1 MLAFILPMKTRAASI
16 PSNAGK
22 TRQAFTLT
30 DLLVVLGVLGI
41 LGLLLLPVM
50 ASTAERS
57 QRARCQDNLRRI
69 AMGVT
74 VYAGNN
80 NGRIFS
86 ARSISIF
93 PPQVFVQLAIDP
105 INAAGANSVGLSL
118 ATNGVWTCP
127 NRPGMPVFEPA
138 FPQYSI
144 GYQYFGGI
152 SAWRNS
158 AYDGPSRS
166 PINLNTALPH
176 WALAADAVVK
186 VNGVWGGSDPA
197 PSYVNLPQHRAE
209 NSSIPQ
215 GGNQAFVDGSVS
227 WIQAEK
233 MYLLSSW
240 APPQR
245 GCYWYQDPKDFP
257 ASLKSVLPL
266 LRFQP

>member
-16 PSNAGK
+16 PSDAGK

-30 DLLVVLGVLGI
+30 DLLGVLGVLGI

-50 ASTAERS
+50 ATTAERS

-74 VYAGNN
+74 IYAGNN

-86 ARSISIF
+86 ARNIPASPFFI
-93 PPQVFVQLAIDP
+93 QLAIDP
-105 INAAGANSVGLSL
+105 PHAAGANSAGLSL

-127 NRPGMPVFEPA
+127 SRPGLPAYEPV

-152 SAWRNS
+152 SSWQNPVYNGA
-158 AYDGPSRS
+158 SRS
-166 PINLNTALPH
+166 PTNLNTAQPH

-186 VNGVWGGSDPA
+186 VNGAWGGNEPGREFVYA
-197 PSYVNLPQHRAE
+197 NIPPHRAE
-209 NSSIPQ
+209 NSTVPQ
-215 GGNQAFVDGSVS
+215 GGNQAFVD
-227 WIQAEK
+227 
-233 MYLLSSW
+233 
-240 APPQR
+240 
-245 GCYWYQDPKDFP
+245 
-257 ASLKSVLPL
+257 
-266 LRFQP
+266 